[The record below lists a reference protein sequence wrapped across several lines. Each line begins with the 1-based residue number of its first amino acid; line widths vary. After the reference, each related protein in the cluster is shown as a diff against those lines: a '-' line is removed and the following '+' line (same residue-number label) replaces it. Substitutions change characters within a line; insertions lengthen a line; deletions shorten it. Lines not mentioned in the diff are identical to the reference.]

1 MFLISKQ
8 FPLAVKFIRR
18 FSRHVGRTLTDVTNK
33 CVGFPEKLIVFIRVS
48 VKIDERDIVKL
59 SLLRFQ
65 CSYRLPRKPVITTES
80 EHEI

>member
-1 MFLISKQ
+1 M
-8 FPLAVKFIRR
+8 
-18 FSRHVGRTLTDVTNK
+18 
-33 CVGFPEKLIVFIRVS
+33 GFPEKLIVFIRVS

-65 CSYRLPRKPVITTES
+65 CSYWLPRKPIITTES